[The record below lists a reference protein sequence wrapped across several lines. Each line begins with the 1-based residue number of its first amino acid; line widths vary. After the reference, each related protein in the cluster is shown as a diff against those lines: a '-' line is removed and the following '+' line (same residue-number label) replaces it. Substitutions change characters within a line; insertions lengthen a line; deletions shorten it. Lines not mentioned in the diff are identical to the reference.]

1 MKLNPLVKFL
11 LVIATVILIE
21 LLAFNTINAFSKT
34 LKPINRNILL
44 YTYWTLTIGFF
55 VFMICFPM
63 LRNWNGNR
71 EVRAVVSVLFM
82 ALLVGKLVIASIS
95 LIDIIKRGIA
105 TIIAFCYA
113 KNNVPAAITQGM
125 SRSMFLNKVAL
136 IGGGAMAGVLF
147 WGVTNRYNYKLRN
160 VKVPFTNLPDCL
172 KHLKIVQI
180 SDVHSG
186 SFTSTQAVQ
195 KGIDMIMAQQPDI
208 IFFTGDLVNNI
219 ATEMHDYISIFA
231 QLKAPYGVYSTLG
244 NHDYGDYYQWE
255 NAAAKHQNLEDLKAI
270 HKQMGW
276 DLLLNENRIL
286 NIKGE
291 QLAIIGVENIS
302 GSNRFHS
309 YGDLSK
315 AMKGAENTT
324 HKILL
329 SHDPSHWD
337 AEVNQSNYN
346 IQLTLSGH
354 THGMQFGLE
363 LPFLKWSPVKYAYKQ
378 WAGIYKNND
387 NYLNVNRGFGFL
399 GYPGRVGILPEITV
413 IALV

>member
-1 MKLNPLVKFL
+1 MKLNPVIKFL
-11 LVIATVILIE
+11 LVIATVVLIE
-21 LLAFNTINAFSKT
+21 LLAFNTINSFSKT
-34 LKPINRNILL
+34 LKPLNRSILM
-44 YTYWTLTIGFF
+44 YTYWILTIGFF
-55 VFMICFPM
+55 VFMISFPM

-71 EVRAVVSVLFM
+71 EIRAVVSVVFM
-82 ALLVGKLVIASIS
+82 ALLVGKLVIACIS
-95 LIDIIKRGIA
+95 LLDVLKRGIA
-105 TIIAFCYA
+105 TLIAYFFNKDA
-113 KNNVPAAITQGM
+113 VPEIITQGM
-125 SRSMFLNKVAL
+125 SRSLFLNKLAL
-136 IGGGAMAGVLF
+136 IGGGTVAGVLF

-160 VKVPFTNLPDCL
+160 IKVPFTNLPEGL
-172 KHLKIVQI
+172 QKLKIVQI

-186 SFTSTQAVQ
+186 SFTSIEAVQ

-219 ATEMHDYISIFA
+219 ASEMQDYISIFA
-231 QLKAPYGVYSTLG
+231 QLKAPYGVFSTLG

-255 NAAAKHQNLEDLKAI
+255 TPAAKLQNLNDLKAI

-291 QLAIIGVENIS
+291 QLAVIGVENIS

-309 YGDLSK
+309 YGDLTK
-315 AMKGAENTT
+315 AMQGAQNIT

-378 WAGIYKNND
+378 WAGMYNNNK
-387 NYLNVNRGFGFL
+387 NYLNVNRGFGFI

-413 IALV
+413 VEIV